1 MARTG
6 WSVLETC
13 LGMTTPSAPQ
23 RWLRNIFL
31 MAQSPLLF
39 QEGKSLP
46 PLLSR
51 EAPTRN
57 GVKSKTSMLLTK
69 SSEKCPDSRP
79 HAHAWMRSA
88 RQFGE
93 VILALA
99 IISLAVASVFGL
111 TLRAQEPRSVWDG
124 VYTKDQAKR
133 GGAFYLQECSNC
145 HGQELQ
151 GADMTPALTGL
162 AFTANWDGLTLGDL
176 FERIRITMPADRPG
190 SLARQEIA
198 DILAYLLIV
207 NKFPDG
213 ETELPREVQA
223 LKQILFQANKQ

>member
-1 MARTG
+1 
-6 WSVLETC
+6 
-13 LGMTTPSAPQ
+13 MTTPSAPQ

-31 MAQSPLLF
+31 TAQPPLLF

-46 PLLSR
+46 LLLSG

-57 GVKSKTSMLLTK
+57 GVKSKTSMLSTK
-69 SSEKCPDSRP
+69 SSEKGANSRP

-93 VILALA
+93 VILALV